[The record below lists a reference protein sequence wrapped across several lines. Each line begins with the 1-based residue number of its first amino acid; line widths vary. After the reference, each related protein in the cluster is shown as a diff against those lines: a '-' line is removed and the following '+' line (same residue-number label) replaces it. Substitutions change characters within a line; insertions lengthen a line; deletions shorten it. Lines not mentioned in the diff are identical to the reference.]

1 MEDKDPSPAENMIH
15 DLDTDPALDVDSD
28 QRAELLRKWHR
39 DGGKSRYGSEPD
51 VKGDLE
57 DLDP

>member
-1 MEDKDPSPAENMIH
+1 MIH
-15 DLDTDPALDVDSD
+15 DVGTDPALDVDAD

-39 DGGKSRYGSEPD
+39 DGDKSRYGNEPD

>member
-1 MEDKDPSPAENMIH
+1 MIH

-39 DGGKSRYGSEPD
+39 DGNVSRYGSEPD

>member
-1 MEDKDPSPAENMIH
+1 MEDKDPSPAEQMIH

-39 DGGKSRYGSEPD
+39 DGNTSRYGSEPD